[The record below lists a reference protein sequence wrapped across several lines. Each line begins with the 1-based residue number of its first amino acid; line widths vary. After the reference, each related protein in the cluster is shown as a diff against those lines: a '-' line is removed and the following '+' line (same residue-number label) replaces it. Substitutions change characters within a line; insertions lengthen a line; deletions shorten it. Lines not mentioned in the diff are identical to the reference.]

1 MIRIPDYRGVV
12 ALLTAIAV
20 VVEQLWPG
28 THYAVIVSAVMG
40 ALLVHAGQP
49 PADPPALP
57 VPPVPAQAAP

>member
-28 THYAVIVSAVMG
+28 THSAVIVSAVMG

-49 PADPPALP
+49 PVPPA
-57 VPPVPAQAAP
+57 PATPAAP

>member
-20 VVEQLWPG
+20 VVEQVWPG

-49 PADPPALP
+49 PVPPAAPASP
-57 VPPVPAQAAP
+57 VTAP